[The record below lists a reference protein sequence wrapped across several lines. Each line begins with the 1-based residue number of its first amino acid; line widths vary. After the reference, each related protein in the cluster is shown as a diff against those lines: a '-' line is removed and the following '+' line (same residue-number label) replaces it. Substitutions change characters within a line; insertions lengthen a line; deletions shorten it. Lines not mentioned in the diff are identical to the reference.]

1 MLNYYQQHLQWSL
14 AVLLYLKICVFLYL
28 YLYICIFPPVHI
40 FSLSR
45 ADHHLCIIFVFLYF
59 PFYSTCLHIPSISGN
74 PWQTTTFPN
83 NSAVP
88 NWLLNTNIWWW
99 WLWVGSIDW
108 PIFCL
113 CLFQFCLC
121 LLQFCLCLSLWVWE
135 DLGPI
140 DCSISAPIPCWEASE
155 GSFRGKEGEFME
167 HLCLHFNFP
176 CWEASDGS
184 FRGKQGEIHGTFM
197 LSLSLSML
205 RSQRGVIPREGGKIH
220 GTFSLEICFKAIRSS
235 NFLWWNNLGSWNQI
249 FTPSCHC
256 CCFLSQ
262 NLGDFN

>member
-1 MLNYYQQHLQWSL
+1 MINPYILNYYQVQHLQWSL
-14 AVLLYLKICVFLYL
+14 TVPLYLKICVFLYL

-40 FSLSR
+40 FSPSR

-99 WLWVGSIDW
+99 WWWWWWWVGSIDW

-140 DCSISAPIPCWEASE
+140 DCSISAPIPCWEAIE
-155 GSFRGKEGEFME
+155 GSFRGKEG
-167 HLCLHFNFP
+167 
-176 CWEASDGS
+176 G
-184 FRGKQGEIHGTFM
+184 
-197 LSLSLSML
+197 
-205 RSQRGVIPREGGKIH
+205 IH
-220 GTFSLEICFKAIRSS
+220 GTFSLEICFKAIRNS
-235 NFLWWNNLGSWNQI
+235 NFLSWNNLGSWNQI
-249 FTPSCHC
+249 FTLTCHC

-262 NLGDFN
+262 NLRLISIKPNMAMPLWFYFYETLI